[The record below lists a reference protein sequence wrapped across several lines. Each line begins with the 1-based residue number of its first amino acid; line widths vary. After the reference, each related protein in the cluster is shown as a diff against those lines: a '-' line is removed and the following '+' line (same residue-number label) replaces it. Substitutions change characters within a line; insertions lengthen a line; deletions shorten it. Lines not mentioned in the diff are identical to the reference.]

1 MFGFGLQEALLG
13 FIVLML
19 IFGLIVW
26 AIRR

>member
-26 AIRR
+26 VMRR